1 MTIAAEIA
9 IEKEYL
15 VTSVLTIGKLS
26 RDKNVLQ
33 NIMFY
38 RTTIVYFHLSKSIF
52 QLYIIIDC
60 GIVLENPGS
69 DELTV
74 VPV

>member
-1 MTIAAEIA
+1 LLWRKSI
-9 IEKEYL
+9 L
-15 VTSVLTIGKLS
+15 VTSFLTDGKLS
-26 RDKNVLQ
+26 GDKNILQ

-74 VPV
+74 VVVKT